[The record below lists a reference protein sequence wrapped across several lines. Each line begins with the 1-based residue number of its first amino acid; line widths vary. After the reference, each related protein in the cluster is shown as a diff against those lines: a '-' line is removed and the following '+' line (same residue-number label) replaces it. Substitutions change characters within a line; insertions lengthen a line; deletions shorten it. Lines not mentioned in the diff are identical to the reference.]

1 MEIPVSSYCGY
12 VLRPD
17 AKEVHR
23 IYHDTEYGFPSTDE
37 SVLFE
42 RLVLEINQ
50 AGLSWETILN
60 KRAGF
65 RRAFRDF
72 DVDAVAGFGEQE
84 VEMLLQDA
92 GIIRNRMKVQA
103 AIFNAR
109 RIVEMRESHGGF
121 SAWLEAHHPLE
132 KGDWVKLFKKNFK
145 FVGGEIVG
153 EFLMSLG
160 YLPGAHE
167 EGCEK
172 FEEVAK
178 LNPAWMA
185 RPLQEAS

>member
-1 MEIPVSSYCGY
+1 MYIGRMASAPAAPATSYCGY

-23 IYHDTEYGFPSTDE
+23 VYHDTEYGFPSRDE

-72 DVDAVAGFGEQE
+72 DVDAVASFGEQN
-84 VEMLLQDA
+84 VELLLQDA

-103 AIFNAR
+103 AITNAR
-109 RIVEMRESHGGF
+109 RVIEMRESHAGF
-121 SAWLEAHHPLE
+121 AGWLDAHHPLE
-132 KGDWVKLFKKNFK
+132 KSAWVKLFKQNFK
-145 FVGGEIVG
+145 
-153 EFLMSLG
+153 
-160 YLPGAHE
+160 
-167 EGCEK
+167 
-172 FEEVAK
+172 
-178 LNPAWMA
+178 
-185 RPLQEAS
+185 